1 MKAESYDNPAG
12 CGARGAGGGARGGGG
27 WRGGRGAG
35 RGARAGGGRG
45 GAGAGCGARGTAE
58 VCTCCRYTGSGG
70 PAPFWRA
77 IMRKSVAVG
86 VAVALAA
93 VLTAGC
99 DLLSKLKKDTSS
111 SPTSPTPTVSMD
123 VFAGTWSSVTASTPS
138 TGCGNLKY
146 TVIPLSDTNANVTFA
161 ATCGGNINVTG
172 SGAGTLS
179 GSTLN
184 WSAT

>member
-1 MKAESYDNPAG
+1 
-12 CGARGAGGGARGGGG
+12 
-27 WRGGRGAG
+27 
-35 RGARAGGGRG
+35 
-45 GAGAGCGARGTAE
+45 
-58 VCTCCRYTGSGG
+58 
-70 PAPFWRA
+70 
-77 IMRKSVAVG
+77 MRKSVAVG

-123 VFAGTWSSVTASTPS
+123 VFAGTWSSVTASTPP
-138 TGCGNLKY
+138 TGCGNLKF

-184 WSAT
+184 WSATGLVAQGGVNCPFTLNNGKAAQDAGGNVVVNYSGTVCGIPVSGTETVRK

>member
-1 MKAESYDNPAG
+1 MKAESYDNPVRGAG
-12 CGARGAGGGARGGGG
+12 CGVRGAGGGVRV
-27 WRGGRGAG
+27 RGAG
-35 RGARAGGGRG
+35 CGG
-45 GAGAGCGARGTAE
+45 GARGTAE

-123 VFAGTWSSVTASTPS
+123 VFAGTWSSVTASTP
-138 TGCGNLKY
+138 
-146 TVIPLSDTNANVTFA
+146 P
-161 ATCGGNINVTG
+161 
-172 SGAGTLS
+172 
-179 GSTLN
+179 
-184 WSAT
+184 